1 MSSGRKPEFAHLLA
15 EILGEGHPLS
25 YSRLE
30 ALSNPRA
37 EHLAT
42 FREAWPQASCERRR
56 QVVRALAQLS
66 EDSPDLNFR
75 DVLFFCLT
83 DPDEMVRI
91 AAIEGL
97 MDDESF
103 SLLEQLLLMAADDPS
118 PRVRSEAILALGRF
132 VYLMETTDLLEGYR
146 QRLLRLLLSIF
157 EDSRTP
163 LEVRRRAVETVAY
176 MGDSAE
182 VEETILRAYNAA
194 EREMRVSAI
203 HAMGHHMAERW
214 QPFLERELAS
224 PDPEMRYEAAWACG
238 EMGDPRLVPLLAP
251 LLDDADH
258 EVVQAAIWALGEIGG
273 VQARRLL
280 ERCLEREE
288 EDVRE
293 AAEEALHTLRFF
305 EDPVGLF

>member
-1 MSSGRKPEFAHLLA
+1 MASGRKPEFARLLA
-15 EILGEGHPLS
+15 EILGEGYPLS

-30 ALSNPRA
+30 VLSNPLA
-37 EHLAT
+37 EHLAA
-42 FREAWPQASCERRR
+42 FREAWPQASRQRRR
-56 QVVRALAQLS
+56 QVVRALTQLS
-66 EDSPDLNFR
+66 EDNPDLNFR
-75 DVLFFCLT
+75 DVLFLCLA
-83 DPDEMVRI
+83 DSDEVVRSV
-91 AAIEGL
+91 AIEGL
-97 MDDESF
+97 TDDESL

-146 QRLLRLLLSIF
+146 QRLLRLLLKIF
-157 EDSRTP
+157 EDPHSP

-182 VEETILRAYNAA
+182 VEETIFRAYNAG
-194 EREMRVSAI
+194 EREMHVSAI

-214 QPFLERELAS
+214 KPLLERELTS

-238 EMGDPRLVPLLAP
+238 EMGDPRLVPSLAP
-251 LLDDADH
+251 LLDDTDH
-258 EVVQAAIWALGEIGG
+258 EVVQATIWALGEIGG
-273 VQARRLL
+273 TQARRLL

-293 AAEEALHTLRFF
+293 AAEEALRTLRFF
-305 EDPVGLF
+305 EDPMGLF

>member
-1 MSSGRKPEFAHLLA
+1 MTAGRKPDFARLLA

-25 YSRLE
+25 YSRLRC
-30 ALSNPRA
+30 LSNPQA

-42 FREAWPQASCERRR
+42 FREAWPRASRERRR

-66 EDSPDLNFR
+66 EDNPDLNFR
-75 DVLFFCLT
+75 DVLFFCLA
-83 DPDEMVRI
+83 DPDEGVRS

-97 MDDESF
+97 TDDEGF
-103 SLLEQLLLMAADDPS
+103 SLLERLLLMAAEDPS
-118 PRVRSEAILALGRF
+118 PTVRSEAILALGRF
-132 VYLMETTDLLEGYR
+132 VYMMETTDLLEEYR
-146 QRLLRLLLSIF
+146 HRLLRLLLGIF
-157 EDSRTP
+157 DDPQTP
-163 LEVRRRAVETVAY
+163 LEVRRRAVETVSY
-176 MGDSAE
+176 IGDSAE
-182 VEETILRAYNAA
+182 VEEVILRAYNTA

-238 EMGDPRLVPLLAP
+238 EIGDPRWVPHLAP

-258 EVVQAAIWALGEIGG
+258 EVVRAAIWALGEIGG

-288 EDVRE
+288 EDIRE

-305 EDPVGLF
+305 ADPMELF